1 MTTPI
6 CTICLFFIP
15 WIFCAQPQQKLTF
28 YDRMAGPLPPGR
40 KPWVAV
46 MGWVTCKLGM
56 FPKSWKGKK
65 ITLERQHL
73 NQWTSLCPYDYIPR
87 LNNTVPNTKQQTL
100 LHCSS
105 QHERNIHYI
114 QFATNN
120 TKVYMYKYFSKL
132 LVQTKHPYRKQ
143 NINFMKKN

>member
-15 WIFCAQPQQKLTF
+15 WIFCAQPKQKLTF

-65 ITLERQHL
+65 KITLERQHL
-73 NQWTSLCPYDYIPR
+73 NPWTSLCPYDYIPG
-87 LNNTVPNTKQQTL
+87 LNNTVPNTKQRTL

-120 TKVYMYKYFSKL
+120 TKSVHVQVFFKTTCADKTSLQKKKY
-132 LVQTKHPYRKQ
+132 
-143 NINFMKKN
+143 